1 MSLILDL
8 SDFDIEKIADKTEKL
23 DNSENGWTIPD
34 RTNDL
39 NEHPEV
45 NENSTYDLPI
55 LHIKQL
61 YILLEDFF
69 EKNTV
74 PLSKTIQQGI
84 DEIYKKAKLRKKH
97 L

>member
-61 YILLEDFF
+61 YILLE
-69 EKNTV
+69 
-74 PLSKTIQQGI
+74 G
-84 DEIYKKAKLRKKH
+84 
-97 L
+97 

>member
-45 NENSTYDLPI
+45 NENSAYFA
-55 LHIKQL
+55 
-61 YILLEDFF
+61 Y
-69 EKNTV
+69 
-74 PLSKTIQQGI
+74 
-84 DEIYKKAKLRKKH
+84 
-97 L
+97 